1 MFIQYYHITYCCMR
15 RVSGRM
21 CSAETGAV
29 TRGSSARCSKQPSSQ
44 AASTKHPAKAVCIIS
59 TR

>member
-1 MFIQYYHITYCCMR
+1 MR

-29 TRGSSARCSKQPSSQ
+29 TRGSSARCSEAAKQPSSQ

>member
-1 MFIQYYHITYCCMR
+1 MFTYCWLGPAR
-15 RVSGRM
+15 TISGRM

-29 TRGSSARCSKQPSSQ
+29 TRVSSARCSQ